1 MPTPRAGRR
10 LEHTEGLTAQPDDEL
25 DVAVSVICGADVL
38 ARRHVRLASAPAPG
52 AHWSAHPVPYRLG
65 VHGGAVL
72 VLTARDPL
80 CLEAPREPVRLGA
93 G

>member
-38 ARRHVRLASAPAPG
+38 ARRHVRLASLPHRAPIG
-52 AHWSAHPVPYRLG
+52 
-65 VHGGAVL
+65 
-72 VLTARDPL
+72 
-80 CLEAPREPVRLGA
+80 PRTRFRIVSVSMA
-93 G
+93 GRCSC